1 MDDLEKVLNNEGIYD
16 DIKTIQNSQIKVD
29 SRVTDVFYDTSNWI
43 IKQQKK
49 FSIISVKQKLW
60 KKVRQLYICIYI
72 TMGSK
77 LTHKKKHWNHC
88 GKFYESSSS

>member
-1 MDDLEKVLNNEGIYD
+1 MISKLFRIVKN
-16 DIKTIQNSQIKVD
+16 KVD

-77 LTHKKKHWNHC
+77 LTHKKKH
-88 GKFYESSSS
+88 